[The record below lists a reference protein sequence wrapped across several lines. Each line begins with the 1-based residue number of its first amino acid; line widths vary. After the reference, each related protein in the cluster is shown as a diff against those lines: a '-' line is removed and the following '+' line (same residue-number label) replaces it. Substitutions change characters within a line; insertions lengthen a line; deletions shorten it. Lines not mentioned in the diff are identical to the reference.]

1 MNDCF
6 TCEYAQRDKHN
17 RFIDRCSGFGNCSYV
32 EFKGAIKPSLVEI
45 IRNLSKNLDNT
56 NKDYIQGFN
65 DALLFIKVWDED
77 E

>member
-6 TCEYAQRDKHN
+6 TCEYADRDKHN

-32 EFKGAIKPSLVEI
+32 EFKGDIKSTLSEI
-45 IRNLSKNLDNT
+45 INILNKNLNNT
-56 NKDYIQGFN
+56 NDDYAKGFK
-65 DALLFIKVWDED
+65 DALSFIEVWNED